1 MNPVFD
7 YNDYRRFLADYYEE
21 QKRTKPCFS
30 YQYFGRKAGF
40 RTKTFLYKVMKGEK
54 ALSNGS
60 ILAVAQAMKLGKRET
75 EYFEALVNFNQA
87 SGDREREF
95 LWGQL
100 QALGGNRSSAVLRRN
115 QYTYFSQWYHAVVR
129 ELVTQQDFRGDLA
142 RLARSVNPV
151 ITVRQARASVQL
163 LLALG
168 LLQKDNKGHLRQS
181 DAAITTGEQ
190 YTSLAV
196 RRFQKTTAGLAAE
209 ALERIPKDARDIST
223 LTVGVSAAGFGR
235 MREEMARC
243 RRRLAQIASEDNPA
257 DRVYQVNLQLFP
269 VSALPKG
276 DRP

>member
-1 MNPVFD
+1 MKSVFD
-7 YNDYRRFLADYYEE
+7 YSDYRQFLADYYEE
-21 QKRTKPCFS
+21 QKRTKSCFS
-30 YQYFGRKAGF
+30 YQYFGRRAGF
-40 RTKTFLYKVMKGEK
+40 RTKTFLYKVIKGEK

-87 SGDREREF
+87 ASDREREF

-100 QALGGNRSSAVLRRN
+100 QALGGNRSAAVLRRN
-115 QYTYFSQWYHAVVR
+115 QYAYFSQWYHPVVR
-129 ELVTQQDFRGDLA
+129 ELVSQLDFRGDDA
-142 RLARSVNPV
+142 RLARSVSPA

-168 LLQKDNKGHLRQS
+168 LLQKDGKGRLRQS
-181 DAAITTGEQ
+181 DAAVTTGEQ

-196 RRFQKTTAGLAAE
+196 RRFQKTAAVLAAE
-209 ALERIPKDARDIST
+209 ALERVPRDARDIST
-223 LTVGVSAAGFGR
+223 LTAGVSAAGFNR
-235 MREEMARC
+235 MREELVRC